1 MSMAA
6 PEEFDHESLQDQDSA
21 ARFLHSLAQG
31 IAAGDLTL
39 GSDSHNIA
47 LVPEGLIRFRL
58 SVRRSKARTRLVVKL
73 SWRESRERG
82 QVGSSPLRISR
93 GQAQD

>member
-1 MSMAA
+1 MAA
-6 PEEFDHESLQDQDSA
+6 PEEFEHESLQGREAA

-31 IAAGDLTL
+31 IAGGDLTL

-47 LVPEGLIRFRL
+47 LAPEGLIRFRIT
-58 SVRRSKARTRLVVKL
+58 VRRNKSRTRLAVKL
-73 SWRESRERG
+73 SWREARERG
-82 QVGSSPLRISR
+82 EAASSPLRISR